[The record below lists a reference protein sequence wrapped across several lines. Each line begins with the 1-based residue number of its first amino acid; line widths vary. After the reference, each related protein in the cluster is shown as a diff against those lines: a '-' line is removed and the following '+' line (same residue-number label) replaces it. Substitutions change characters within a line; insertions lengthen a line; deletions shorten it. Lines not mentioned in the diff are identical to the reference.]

1 MQMNKSFLTFSIAL
15 GVFGIIN
22 TELGIVGILPQIAEH
37 FQISASQAGTLVSM
51 FALII
56 AVSGPFMTL
65 LFSGI
70 NRKKILAGVL
80 AVFAIS
86 NLFSAFAPT
95 FTALLLFRLLPA
107 FLHPVYFSVAF
118 AAAASSVS
126 KEQSATAVAKVFIGL
141 TVGMVIGVPI
151 TSFIGDQFSLKA
163 AFLFSSIINAIALAG
178 IAAFI
183 PSLPVKSKLSYGE
196 QLTILTKPQLWL
208 NVAAACFI
216 LAALYSVYSYF
227 AEFLKVVTGM
237 NGKIVSVMLVLF
249 GLSGIFGNLQAAKYL
264 SKNRL
269 KTIVFYPL
277 VLGAIYLLIF
287 CVGSYSIPMIAIII
301 VWGAVFTGGLI
312 VSQTWLTSEATE
324 APEFANSLFVSFAN
338 LGVTLGTAL
347 GGWFLAHMGTRQIT
361 WSGVLFLV
369 LASVCIWLKIKLPKE
384 DKNDSRQR
392 PAKI

>member
-1 MQMNKSFLTFSIAL
+1 MQTKKSFLTFPIAL

-22 TELGIVGILPQIAEH
+22 TEFGIVGILPQIAEH
-37 FQISASQAGTLVSM
+37 FQISTSQAGMLVSM

-118 AAAASSVS
+118 AAAASSVA

-163 AFLFSSIINAIALAG
+163 AFLFSSIIHAIALVG

-227 AEFLKVVTGM
+227 AEYLMVVTGM
-237 NGKIVSVMLVLF
+237 NGKSVSIMLVLF
-249 GLSGIFGNLQAAKYL
+249 GASGIFGNLQAAKYVN
-264 SKNRL
+264 KNRV

-277 VLGAIYLLIF
+277 VLGSIYLLIF
-287 CVGSYSIPMIAIII
+287 CAGSYSIPMIAIII

-312 VSQTWLTSEATE
+312 VSQTWLTSEAPET
-324 APEFANSLFVSFAN
+324 PEFANSLFVSFAN

-347 GGWFLAHMGTRQIT
+347 GGWFLVHMGTRQIT

>member
-1 MQMNKSFLTFSIAL
+1 MQTKKSFLAFPIAL

-22 TELGIVGILPQIAEH
+22 TEFGIVGILPQIAEH
-37 FQISASQAGTLVSM
+37 FQISTSQAGMLVSM

-118 AAAASSVS
+118 AAAASSVA
-126 KEQSATAVAKVFIGL
+126 KEQSATTVAKVFIGL

-163 AFLFSSIINAIALAG
+163 AFLFSSIIHAIALVG

-208 NVAAACFI
+208 NIAAACFI

-227 AEFLKVVTGM
+227 AEYLKVVTGM

-249 GLSGIFGNLQAAKYL
+249 GASGIFGNLQAAKYV
-264 SKNRL
+264 SKNRV

-287 CVGSYSIPMIAIII
+287 CIGSYSIPMIAIII

-312 VSQTWLTSEATE
+312 VSQTWLTSEAPET
-324 APEFANSLFVSFAN
+324 PEFANSLFVSFAN

-347 GGWFLAHMGTRQIT
+347 GGWFLAYMGTRQIT

-369 LASVCIWLKIKLPKE
+369 LASVCI
-384 DKNDSRQR
+384 
-392 PAKI
+392 